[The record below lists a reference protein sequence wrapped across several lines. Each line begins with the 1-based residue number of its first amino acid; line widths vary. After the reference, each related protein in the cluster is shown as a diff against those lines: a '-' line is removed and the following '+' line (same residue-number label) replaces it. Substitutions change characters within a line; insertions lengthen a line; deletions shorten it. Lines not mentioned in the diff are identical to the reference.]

1 MPHATLDLTGRHV
14 VITGGA
20 GALGTPVVARLVA
33 AGATC
38 HVPCIDDGPGPRGL
52 PGVRY
57 VPRVEL
63 TDEQAVASLYADL
76 PDLWASIHLA
86 GGFVWAKLADTSAQT
101 ARAQFEM
108 NALTALLCSR
118 EAVKKIRARAANGEV
133 GGRIVNVSSRGALHP
148 TTGLT
153 AYAMAKAAVVALTQ
167 ALANELRSE
176 QILVNAVAPSLIDT
190 PANRAAMPDADFDK
204 WAKPAE
210 IAEAIL
216 FLASPSNAL
225 TTGSIVHVEGREL

>member
-20 GALGTPVVARLVA
+20 GALGTPVVSRFVA

-38 HVPCIDDGPGPRGL
+38 IVPCIDDGPGPRGL

-57 VPRVEL
+57 LPRVEL
-63 TDEQAVASLYADL
+63 TDERAVASLYADL
-76 PDLWASIHLA
+76 PDLWASVHLA
-86 GGFVWAKLADTSAQT
+86 GGFVWAKLGDTTAQT

-108 NALTALLCSR
+108 NCVTALLCCR
-118 EAVKKIRARAANGEV
+118 EAVKKMRASGSDE
-133 GGRIVNVSSRGALHP
+133 GGRIVNVASRGALHP
-148 TTGLT
+148 APGLA

-167 ALANELRSE
+167 ALANELRGE
-176 QILVNAVAPSLIDT
+176 HILVNAVAPSLIDT
-190 PANRAAMPDADFDK
+190 PANRAAMPDADHDK

-210 IAEAIL
+210 IAETIL